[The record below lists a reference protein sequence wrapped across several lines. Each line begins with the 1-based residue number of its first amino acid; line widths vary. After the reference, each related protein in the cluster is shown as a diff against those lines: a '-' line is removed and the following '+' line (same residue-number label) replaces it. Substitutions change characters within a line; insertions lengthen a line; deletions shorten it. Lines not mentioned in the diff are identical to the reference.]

1 MRKSPVKLVLAS
13 SLPLA
18 LSACG
23 PSEPTYTV
31 TQRVNYDDLA
41 ACVADQVPQ
50 KDCEQAYKQAY
61 TEYLHG
67 EPLFFSLSECE
78 AEFSAG
84 GCTLK
89 GGYYKPHMSG
99 FELETSGEVTQS
111 QLAKVNNDQ
120 SNLGGS
126 MATGV
131 LAGMLLSQVLPGDRH
146 YRAQPLYNYSA
157 GGKSYRRGLFS
168 QRYAIQRDL
177 QQEQQGS
184 SGGGGSYGGGGS
196 SSSSSSS
203 NTTSSGSRWGSSSRA
218 QSRSTVSSS
227 ISRGGFGSQATARSG
242 WGGRSGSFF
251 GG

>member
-61 TEYLHG
+61 AEYLHS
-67 EPLFFSLSECE
+67 EPLFASLSACE

-89 GGYYKPHMSG
+89 AGYYRPLMSG
-99 FELETSGEVTQS
+99 FELETSGEVTES
-111 QLAKVNNDQ
+111 QLARANNGQ
-120 SNLGGS
+120 GNLSGS

-146 YRAQPLYNYSA
+146 YRSQPLYNYRASNQ
-157 GGKSYRRGLFS
+157 GFRRGPLS
-168 QRYAIQRDL
+168 QRFAIQRDP
-177 QQEQQGS
+177 QREQQGS
-184 SGGGGSYGGGGS
+184 SLSSGGGGGSWGGGG
-196 SSSSSSS
+196 
-203 NTTSSGSRWGSSSRA
+203 REP
-218 QSRSTVSSS
+218 SRSAVSSS

>member
-67 EPLFFSLSECE
+67 EPLFASLSACE

-84 GCTLK
+84 GCTFK
-89 GGYYKPHMSG
+89 AGYYRPLMSG
-99 FELETSGEVTQS
+99 FELETSGEVTES
-111 QLAKVNNDQ
+111 QLAKANNGQ
-120 SNLGGS
+120 ANLSGS

-131 LAGMLLSQVLPGDRH
+131 LAGLLLSQVLPGDRH

-184 SGGGGSYGGGGS
+184 SGSSGGGSYGGGGS
-196 SSSSSSS
+196 SSS
-203 NTTSSGSRWGSSSRA
+203 NTTSSSSRWGSSSRE
-218 QSRSTVSSS
+218 QSRTTVSSS
-227 ISRGGFGSQATARSG
+227 ISRGGFGSQATARGG